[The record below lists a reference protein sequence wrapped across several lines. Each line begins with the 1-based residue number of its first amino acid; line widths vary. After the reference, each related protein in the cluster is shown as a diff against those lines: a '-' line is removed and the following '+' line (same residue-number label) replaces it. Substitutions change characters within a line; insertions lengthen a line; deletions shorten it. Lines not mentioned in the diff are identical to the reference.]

1 MIKYIQ
7 LKEYLLLCKTK
18 KGRWSDL
25 INISDIRIR
34 IVKKDDNKLKAVASL
49 TIDECFAIHD
59 IKIIEGNQGLFI
71 AMPSRKTPDGTFKDI
86 VHPLNTETREKIRDL
101 ILAEYEKALKE
112 VPAGEGVV
120 EAE

>member
-1 MIKYIQ
+1 M
-7 LKEYLLLCKTK
+7 
-18 KGRWSDL
+18 
-25 INISDIRIR
+25 NISDIRIR
-34 IVKKDDNKLKAVASL
+34 IVKKDENKLKAVASL
-49 TIDECFAIHD
+49 TIDECFAVHD

-112 VPAGEGVV
+112 APQE
-120 EAE
+120 EAAEADAE

>member
-1 MIKYIQ
+1 M
-7 LKEYLLLCKTK
+7 
-18 KGRWSDL
+18 

-34 IVKKDDNKLKAVASL
+34 IVKKDENKLKAVASL
-49 TIDECFAIHD
+49 TIDECFAVHD

-112 VPAGEGVV
+112 APAGEGSAD
-120 EAE
+120 AE

>member
-1 MIKYIQ
+1 M
-7 LKEYLLLCKTK
+7 
-18 KGRWSDL
+18 
-25 INISDIRIR
+25 NISDIRIR
-34 IVKKDDNKLKAVASL
+34 IVKKDENKLKAVASL
-49 TIDECFAIHD
+49 TIDECFAVHD

-112 VPAGEGVV
+112 APAEDVQ
-120 EAE
+120 E